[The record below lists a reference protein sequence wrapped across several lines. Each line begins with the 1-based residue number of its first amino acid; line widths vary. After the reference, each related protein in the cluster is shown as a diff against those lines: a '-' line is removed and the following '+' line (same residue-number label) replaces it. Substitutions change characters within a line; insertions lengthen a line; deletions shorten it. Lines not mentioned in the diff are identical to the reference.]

1 MFESQVRDNEE
12 SLVSDLQFEVAPDAE
27 RNAQAAAAFVA
38 QSARAAVDARG
49 AFTVAFSGGSTP
61 VRMLELL
68 GEVSVPWDRVH
79 VFQVDERVAPDGDPA
94 RNLNMLKT
102 GLLLPGRLPP
112 ANLHPMPVLG
122 DDLDA
127 AARDYANELRA
138 CCGAGARLDLIHLGL
153 GDDGHTASLV
163 PGDDALSVTDRDV
176 AMTSDYRGHRRMTL
190 TYPALDRAVSRLW
203 LANGADKGPMLNRL
217 RDADAS
223 IPAGRVVRE
232 QSVVFCDQAAATA
245 MS

>member
-1 MFESQVRDNEE
+1 M
-12 SLVSDLQFEVAPDAE
+12 SDLQFEVAPDAE
-27 RNAQAAAAFVA
+27 RNALAAAAFVA
-38 QSARAAVDARG
+38 QSARAAVTARG

-94 RNLNMLKT
+94 RNLNMLKA
-102 GLLLPGRLPP
+102 GLLLPGRLPA

-127 AARDYANELRA
+127 AARDYAHELRT
-138 CCGAGARLDLIHLGL
+138 CCGAGARIDLIHLGL

-163 PGDDALSVTDRDV
+163 PGDGALSVTDRDV
-176 AMTSDYRGHRRMTL
+176 TMTSDYRGHRRMTL
-190 TYPALDRAVSRLW
+190 TYPALDRAFARLW
-203 LANGADKGPMLNRL
+203 LANGADKGAMLSRL

-232 QSVVFCDQAAATA
+232 RSVVFCDEAAATA
-245 MS
+245 MT